1 MSVARLNVNIL
12 LIYKQTLSLFSQ
24 GTANAIAHNH
34 NDEKDAVTV
43 IWTPPSNFTGEV
55 SHLYNI
61 HLTRARNFLIEEG

>member
-1 MSVARLNVNIL
+1 M
-12 LIYKQTLSLFSQ
+12 FSQ